1 MKLIFSPEEGQI
13 MQKNK
18 FNSNHS
24 STLNKTHSV
33 SRISQLGLVTS
44 LLLGLALTPCFAAD
58 APDHAHMNM
67 DMDHS
72 EHAMDMNMDMSHSDH
87 DMDHS
92 MHQHHLNIKPGIF
105 SRSVSDL
112 SLPNVSLVDMNG
124 GDVMLHDVFDSHS
137 PIILNFIFTTC
148 TTICPVQ
155 SAAFR
160 QVQEKLGSKVGH
172 VRMVSVSIDP
182 ENDTPAKLR
191 DYAKRFSVGSQWK
204 LLTGSLDNSIAV
216 QKAFAVFAG
225 DKMDQKPVTF
235 LKAKGSANSW
245 VRLDGLVDAQDI
257 VKEFDK
263 LDSK

>member
-1 MKLIFSPEEGQI
+1 
-13 MQKNK
+13 
-18 FNSNHS
+18 
-24 STLNKTHSV
+24 
-33 SRISQLGLVTS
+33 
-44 LLLGLALTPCFAAD
+44 
-58 APDHAHMNM
+58 MNM

-72 EHAMDMNMDMSHSDH
+72 DHAMDMNMDMNHSDH
-87 DMDHS
+87 VMDHS
-92 MHQHHLNIKPGIF
+92 HHLNVKPGIV
-105 SRSVSDL
+105 SRSVFDVSV
-112 SLPNVSLVDMNG
+112 PNVTLVDMNG
-124 GDVMLHDVFDSHS
+124 TDVMLHDVLDNRS

-160 QVQEKLGSKVGH
+160 QVQEKLGPKASH

-182 ENDTPAKLR
+182 ENDTPAKLK
-191 DYAKRFSVGSQWK
+191 DYAKRFSVGSQWN
-204 LLTGSLDNSIAV
+204 LLTGSLNNSIAV

-235 LKAKGSANSW
+235 LKAKGSSNSW

-263 LDSK
+263 LGSK